1 MSADNVVQALRASLA
16 DPNGF
21 SVTFQGDR
29 RLRAYQRAPAVRIA
43 AAVDARVRGI
53 EGVAGDFAVV
63 FSRQAGKDEMLA
75 QLVAFLLV
83 RYSRLGG
90 QVVLAMPAMSPQGV
104 IMRDRLVERLR
115 TGRLRE
121 LGIRARTREGS
132 IVQVGRAS
140 AHFVSAAP
148 TASARGQTASLLLV
162 ANETQDIEP
171 DRWDAVFA
179 PMAAST
185 NAVTLYLGTV
195 WSAST
200 LLARQTR
207 YLRELERDG
216 HARVFLAPW
225 GIVSQELPAYGDYVR
240 RQIAQLGAE
249 HPFIQTEYELVELD
263 GAGGLFPPSRRGQMA
278 GDHPPLTKG
287 IAGETYALLLDVA
300 GEEEDATDG
309 VTRYDPHGK
318 RDSTALTVVRV
329 TRGEDRP
336 RYEVVRRYLWTGTKH
351 TELHAQIVD
360 LARSVWRARYL
371 VVDATGVGAGLA
383 SFLTAALGAGRVLP
397 FVFSLSSK
405 SQLGWDYLGVV
416 DSGRFKDHAP
426 HAGDREAAS
435 LARIFWR
442 QVAQCEYE
450 VRPGPG
456 KLMSWAVPDPKV
468 HDDLLISA
476 ALCAVL
482 DGLDWRPRVARGGTV
497 VDQ

>member
-1 MSADNVVQALRASLA
+1 MY
-16 DPNGF
+16 
-21 SVTFQGDR
+21 QGER
-29 RLRAYQRAPAVRIA
+29 RLRAYQRTPAVRIA
-43 AAVDARVRGI
+43 AAVDARVRGT
-53 EGVAGDFAVV
+53 EGIASDFAVV

-75 QLVAFLLV
+75 QLVAYLLV
-83 RYSRLGG
+83 RYQRVGG
-90 QVVLAMPAMSPQGV
+90 QIVLGMPAMTPQGV
-104 IMRDRLVERLR
+104 IMRDRLIERLR
-115 TGRLRE
+115 TPRLRE
-121 LGIRARTREGS
+121 LGVRVRTRDN
-132 IVQVGRAS
+132 VVRVGKAS

-171 DRWDAVFA
+171 DRWDSVFA

-195 WSAST
+195 WSSST
-200 LLARQTR
+200 LLARQMR
-207 YLRELERDG
+207 YLRGLERDG
-216 HARVFLAPW
+216 LARVFVAPW
-225 GIVSQELPAYGDYVR
+225 GVVSQELPAYGAYVR
-240 RQIAQLGAE
+240 RQIEQLGPE

-278 GDHPPLTKG
+278 GDHPPLTRGK
-287 IAGETYALLLDVA
+287 AGETYALLLDVA

-329 TRGEDRP
+329 VTGEDRP

-351 TELHAQIVD
+351 TTLHAQIVD
-360 LARSVWRARYL
+360 LARNVWRARYL

-383 SFLTAALGAGRVLP
+383 SFLSAALGQRTVLP
-397 FVFSLSSK
+397 FVFGLASK

-416 DSGRFKDHAP
+416 DSGRFKDHA
-426 HAGDREAAS
+426 ADSSDREAAE
-435 LARIFWR
+435 LGRIFWR
-442 QVAQCEYE
+442 QVEQCQYE

-456 KLMSWAVPDPKV
+456 KLMSWSVPDPKV

-482 DGLDWRPRVARGGTV
+482 DGQDWRPRQARGRER
-497 VDQ
+497 DSE